1 MGNELNA
8 IRVGDTIEKVH
19 IDFSSL
25 ESLKESTG
33 FKRLYTIHTAKT
45 NEMSAKLGFHVGGFC
60 DDRGGGSTVSV
71 GDLVGYEYLPSDLIL
86 CLMDNQYNFLPLDE
100 KRLEIFFHYLLTGE
114 VLTTAFK
121 AAPKTSQEEG
131 DEEIMEETI
140 EESLENE
147 YDDEVDM
154 MHYILFFKVDSK
166 WAKSEDKMNTYYEF
180 CYPLIRDKKP
190 MFAFFDS
197 LFEVEGFDRIHE
209 VVSLKLNRGKVEH
222 INIKKGEDFDF
233 DFAYKKNSN
242 DDSYREGHA
251 TLSLRYFN
259 FESTELPGK
268 LYFNYK
274 YVVGGKAEADETQCI
289 DQVTDDLD
297 IEPFVDLQESGDRY
311 GIFLI
316 DEPNKLLIIYGLRD
330 SGKEGEMDEFYL
342 PVWFDKPNEEYLGY
356 IEEGQSH
363 EVINTITYKK

>member
-8 IRVGDTIEKVH
+8 IRVGDNLEKVH
-19 IDFSSL
+19 VDFSSL

-45 NEMSAKLGFHVGGFC
+45 IEMSAKLGFHVGGFC
-60 DDRGGGSTVSV
+60 DDRGGGGTVLA
-71 GDLVGYEYLPSDLIL
+71 GDLAGYEYLPSDLIL
-86 CLMDNQYNFLPLDE
+86 CLMDDKYNFLPLDE
-100 KRLEIFFHYLLTGE
+100 KQLESFYHYLLTGE
-114 VLTTAFK
+114 VITTTPNAVLE
-121 AAPKTSQEEG
+121 TLQEG
-131 DEEIMEETI
+131 DKEIMEETI
-140 EESLENE
+140 EESLEKE

-166 WAKSEDKMNTYYEF
+166 WAKSKDKMNTHYEF

-209 VVSLKLNRGKVEH
+209 VVSLKLNRGKEEH

-251 TLSLRYFN
+251 TLSLRYYN

-268 LYFNYK
+268 LYFNNK
-274 YVVGGKAEADETQCI
+274 YVVDGKAEVDETQCI
-289 DQVTDDLD
+289 DQVTDDPD
-297 IEPFVDLQESGDRY
+297 IEPFVDIEESGDRY

-316 DEPNKLLIIYGLRD
+316 DEPSKLLIIYGLRD
-330 SGKEGEMDEFYL
+330 GSKEDKMDEFYL

-356 IEEGQSH
+356 IEEGQYH
-363 EVINTITYKK
+363 EVINIITYKKD